1 MNPVRNII
9 QKAIRKSGEPYN
21 ILMPGFDGF
30 FENMVSRTGN
40 NVYVLPANSR
50 YEWQIGLPP
59 KNRECIV
66 LRDMENVPID
76 LAIDFVLCNDRTIQ
90 YDMCIKMAHAMHIP
104 LIMFEHFDSITRIKP
119 DQLGLIARAQP
130 YDLHLSASKLIAKS
144 WNIEDSTVI
153 GYGIHEYPTIT
164 EKDEDLVLMVG
175 EYGDTDLQI
184 VGALVNAI
192 PNLRI
197 IGNNKG
203 MTENIR
209 NQYEIDD
216 LIKKASIFINFST
229 EGRIKPQLLQAM
241 ANRCAIVSN
250 NLPILGEILN
260 KDNSIL
266 CTSVDQF
273 TRGVAKLNADS
284 AFRTKLAEKG
294 RLASEY
300 LNIETFS
307 SKLNEALDK
316 LSTKVYTR

>member
-9 QKAIRKSGEPYN
+9 QRAIHKTGEPYN

-40 NVYVLPANSR
+40 NVFVLPANSK
-50 YEWQIGLPP
+50 YEWQINLPP

-66 LRDMENVPID
+66 LRDMENIPID
-76 LAIDFVLCNDRTIQ
+76 LAIDFILCNDRTIQ
-90 YDMCIKMAHAMHIP
+90 YDMCASMAHAMHIP
-104 LIMFEHFDSITRIKP
+104 LVVFEHFDASTRIRP
-119 DQLGLIARAQP
+119 EQLGLIANAQP
-130 YDLHLSASKLIAKS
+130 YDLHLSVSDFVAKS
-144 WNIEDSTVI
+144 WKIEDSTVI
-153 GYGIHEYPTIT
+153 GYGIHEYPERT
-164 EKDEDLVLMVG
+164 EKDENLVLMVG
-175 EYGDTDLQI
+175 EYSDVDLQI
-184 VGALVNAI
+184 VGALANAI

-209 NQYEIDD
+209 HQFEIDN
-216 LIKKASIFINFST
+216 LIKKASVFINFST
-229 EGRIKPQLLQAM
+229 EGRITPQLLQAM
-241 ANRCAIVSN
+241 ASRCAIVSN
-250 NLPILGEILN
+250 NLPILGGILS

-273 TRGVAKLNADS
+273 TNGVDKLLKNKE
-284 AFRTKLAEKG
+284 FRTDLAEKS
-294 RLASEY
+294 RFASEY
-300 LNIETFS
+300 LNMEVFS